1 MYPNSGERSVEAI
14 EIKILAYLKRNPR
27 AQDTMEGIVQWWL
40 LEQEIRFELSR
51 VQEAVRR
58 LVRHRLV
65 LEQRQM
71 DGRILYQLNRSLPAG
86 TKTE

>member
-1 MYPNSGERSVEAI
+1 
-14 EIKILAYLKRNPR
+14 LKRNPR